1 MGINFDGVSPEQKAK
16 FEKILADGKITA
28 EEVKGLTEAEKQA
41 LAKGLGGVKLPE
53 TGEIKIGEPQEAKEE
68 SGFLGKI
75 WDEAK
80 DFASTTTG
88 KVVIGGVATVT
99 ALVITGATLG
109 TGVAVAAGL
118 LGTTMIFSSCSN
130 DITQSVEIKL
140 DVSELIAALDKKE
153 ANDEKRHQDVMSAL
167 NILIA
172 QGHSMSQIVTQ
183 LLAQGAKLDTI
194 IDLLVI
200 NGTKTDEM
208 ISILKSLG
216 KTTAQ
221 IYEALGN
228 VQIEQSK
235 QTELLKTIVNNDNIK
250 IEYLDTILN
259 EIRNGN
265 ELQKNSQDILN
276 LILTEISK
284 LKPYDSSSA
293 EILNQILAKLVEFQQ
308 QEQDMD
314 TKTHDMLQT
323 IINNQ
328 EKYGDSVKQALNEI
342 LAKLDS
348 MAEADKKRFE
358 YIVPL
363 LENLGDIG
371 ADILYDIQEGR
382 KITQYQLDTII
393 KNQKLNA
400 TQLESLRKLIIQN
413 NNIAQGTQDAVKN
426 LKTQMNATQKAI
438 LDKISEGNANL
449 ADIKSILK
457 DIKTGVENHSVKLGD
472 ISQFM
477 NVIATSLD
485 ELLTQVKGIRVE
497 TQQGILAILA
507 KIPDG
512 CNCEPTDLS
521 AIIDLLKNL
530 VKLLEEVEKDP
541 SDSTDSKPDDGKGDH
556 EGILNDLDKYF
567 Q

>member
-28 EEVKGLTEAEKQA
+28 EEVKGLTEAEKKA
-41 LAKGLGGVKLPE
+41 LAKGLGGFKFPDTREVPNREPKMPKGKEKSWQESL
-53 TGEIKIGEPQEAKEE
+53 GIGA
-68 SGFLGKI
+68 
-75 WDEAK
+75 A
-80 DFASTTTG
+80 
-88 KVVIGGVATVT
+88 
-99 ALVITGATLG
+99 VITGGAALG
-109 TGVAVAAGL
+109 AIIGAVVGSCAGGVGAIPGAASGAKVGAMFGTAL
-118 LGTTMIFSSCSN
+118 LVLTSASCSD
-130 DITQSVEIKL
+130 DIYQNTKVYI
-140 DVSELIAALDKKE
+140 DVSPLLKALQDKE
-153 ANDEKRHQDVMSAL
+153 ASDEKRHQDVMSAL
-167 NILIA
+167 TTLIN
-172 QGHSMSQIVTQ
+172 QNHSMLTIVTMLQ
-183 LLAQGAKLDTI
+183 AQGAKLDTI

-221 IYEALGN
+221 IYEALGSI
-228 VQIEQSK
+228 QMEEK
-235 QTELLKTIVNNDNIK
+235 EQTELLKKLVNNDNIK

-276 LILTEISK
+276 LILAEISK
-284 LKPYDSSSA
+284 LEPNDSSSA

-314 TKTHDMLQT
+314 TKTHDLLET

-358 YIVPL
+358 YIVPI
-363 LENLGDIG
+363 LEKLGNDG
-371 ADILYDIQEGR
+371 AEILNAIKEGD
-382 KITQYQLDTII
+382 KITQSQLDTII

-413 NNIAQGTQDAVKN
+413 NNIAQGTQIIVNN
-426 LKTQMNATQKAI
+426 LKNQMNANQKAI
-438 LDKISEGNANL
+438 LDKISEGNATL
-449 ADIKSILK
+449 SEIKSILK
-457 DIKTGVENHSVKLGD
+457 DIKTGVANNSVKLGD

-512 CNCEPTDLS
+512 CHCQPTDLS
-521 AIIDLLKNL
+521 AIIDLLN
-530 VKLLEEVEKDP
+530 KLLDEVQKDP
-541 SDSTDSKPDDGKGDH
+541 NNNDGNH

>member
-1 MGINFDGVSPEQKAK
+1 MGINFDGVNPESKAK
-16 FEKILADGKITA
+16 FEKILADGVIDEKENASLSKA
-28 EEVKGLTEAEKQA
+28 ERQA
-41 LAKGLGGVKLPE
+41 LENHFHRKIPE
-53 TGEIKIGEPQEAKEE
+53 TGEIKVFEPDVPKEK
-68 SGFLGKI
+68 GI
-75 WDEAK
+75 VD
-80 DFASTTTG
+80 
-88 KVVIGGVATVT
+88 KVTDWFKSDDVPTWKKVGAGGVA
-99 ALVITGATLG
+99 LVAACAGAYVGIPAIVGAISTK
-109 TGVAVAAGL
+109 GVAVAAGL
-118 LGTTMIFSSCSN
+118 LGTTMICSSCSN

-183 LLAQGAKLDTI
+183 LLDKGEKLDTI
-194 IDLLVI
+194 IDLLVM

-276 LILTEISK
+276 LILAEISK
-284 LKPYDSSSA
+284 LEPNDSSSA
-293 EILNQILAKLVEFQQ
+293 EILNKILAKLVEFQQ

-358 YIVPL
+358 YIVPI
-363 LENLGDIG
+363 LEKLGNDG
-371 ADILYDIQEGR
+371 AEILNAIKEGD
-382 KITQYQLDTII
+382 KITQSQLDTII

-413 NNIAQGTQDAVKN
+413 NNIAQGTQIIVNN
-426 LKTQMNATQKAI
+426 LKNQMNANQKAI
-438 LDKISEGNANL
+438 LDKISEGNATL
-449 ADIKSILK
+449 SEIKSILK
-457 DIKTGVENHSVKLGD
+457 DIKTGVANNSVKLGD

-512 CNCEPTDLS
+512 CHCQPTDLS
-521 AIIDLLKNL
+521 AIIDLLN
-530 VKLLEEVEKDP
+530 KLLDAVQKDP
-541 SDSTDSKPDDGKGDH
+541 NNNDGNH

>member
-88 KVVIGGVATVT
+88 KVVIGGVATVAALGIT
-99 ALVITGATLG
+99 AATLG
-109 TGVAVAAGL
+109 TGAAIVAGL
-118 LGTTMIFSSCSN
+118 LGTTMICSSCSN

-167 NILIA
+167 NILID

-200 NGTKTDEM
+200 NDSKTDEM

-276 LILTEISK
+276 LILAEISK
-284 LKPYDSSSA
+284 LQPNDSSSA
-293 EILNQILAKLVEFQQ
+293 EILNKILAKLVEFQQ

-314 TKTHDMLQT
+314 TKTHDLLET

-358 YIVPL
+358 YIVPI
-363 LENLGDIG
+363 LEKLGNDG
-371 ADILYDIQEGR
+371 AEILNAIKEGD
-382 KITQYQLDTII
+382 KITQSQLDTII

-413 NNIAQGTQDAVKN
+413 NNIAQGTQIIVNN
-426 LKTQMNATQKAI
+426 LKNQMNANQKAI
-438 LDKISEGNANL
+438 LDKISEGNATL
-449 ADIKSILK
+449 SEIKSILK
-457 DIKTGVENHSVKLGD
+457 DIKTGVANNSVKLGD

-512 CNCEPTDLS
+512 CHCQPTDLS
-521 AIIDLLKNL
+521 AIIDLLN
-530 VKLLEEVEKDP
+530 KLLDEVQKDP
-541 SDSTDSKPDDGKGDH
+541 NNNDGNH

>member
-68 SGFLGKI
+68 SGFLENI

-88 KVVIGGVATVT
+88 KAVIGGVATIATLGIT
-99 ALVITGATLG
+99 AATLG
-109 TGVAVAAGL
+109 TGAAIVAGL

-200 NGTKTDEM
+200 NDSKTDEM

-235 QTELLKTIVNNDNIK
+235 QTVGKCKQGKT
-250 IEYLDTILN
+250 
-259 EIRNGN
+259 
-265 ELQKNSQDILN
+265 NS
-276 LILTEISK
+276 T
-284 LKPYDSSSA
+284 
-293 EILNQILAKLVEFQQ
+293 
-308 QEQDMD
+308 
-314 TKTHDMLQT
+314 
-323 IINNQ
+323 
-328 EKYGDSVKQALNEI
+328 
-342 LAKLDS
+342 
-348 MAEADKKRFE
+348 
-358 YIVPL
+358 
-363 LENLGDIG
+363 
-371 ADILYDIQEGR
+371 
-382 KITQYQLDTII
+382 
-393 KNQKLNA
+393 
-400 TQLESLRKLIIQN
+400 
-413 NNIAQGTQDAVKN
+413 
-426 LKTQMNATQKAI
+426 
-438 LDKISEGNANL
+438 
-449 ADIKSILK
+449 
-457 DIKTGVENHSVKLGD
+457 
-472 ISQFM
+472 
-477 NVIATSLD
+477 
-485 ELLTQVKGIRVE
+485 
-497 TQQGILAILA
+497 
-507 KIPDG
+507 
-512 CNCEPTDLS
+512 
-521 AIIDLLKNL
+521 
-530 VKLLEEVEKDP
+530 
-541 SDSTDSKPDDGKGDH
+541 
-556 EGILNDLDKYF
+556 
-567 Q
+567 